1 MGVEHT
7 FAIHAETFSQG
18 GGTGRGS
25 QYGQWKWA
33 GGMALHLITDGREHA
48 KDKGQEFLML
58 PGESLA
64 EVAEKQAKLREKR
77 SRKRANQKLKKAEEA
92 AAQTAE
98 DQLVRQQEDAAKA
111 ALRKG
116 ALIQPHASLS
126 TMLKSAT
133 GASMA
138 GQIDSSSSESD
149 DDC

>member
-1 MGVEHT
+1 MG
-7 FAIHAETFSQG
+7 
-18 GGTGRGS
+18 
-25 QYGQWKWA
+25 KWA

-48 KDKGQEFLML
+48 KDKGDEFLML
-58 PGESLA
+58 PDQSLA

-92 AAQTAE
+92 AAKTAE

-126 TMLKSAT
+126 TMLKSET
-133 GASMA
+133 VASMA
-138 GQIDSSSSESD
+138 NHIDSSE
-149 DDC
+149 